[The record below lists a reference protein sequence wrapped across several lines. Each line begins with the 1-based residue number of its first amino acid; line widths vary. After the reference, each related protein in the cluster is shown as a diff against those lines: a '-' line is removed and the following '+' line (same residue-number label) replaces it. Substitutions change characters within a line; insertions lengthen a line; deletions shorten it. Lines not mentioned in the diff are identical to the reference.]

1 MMSLQKAT
9 VKKEGEDWVVD
20 YESDAV
26 PAIEGK
32 STKKHPEIKVD
43 IGLKLEPTKVR
54 YPADK
59 YTLSDVVESTKER
72 LDTKECEMCKRE
84 QEVVG
89 ALVGGLYSVK
99 EQRAQIMAEQQK
111 EVPVLPPPK
120 SEPLFPIFPRPS
132 IVGQLREELEKEE
145 PA

>member
-1 MMSLQKAT
+1 M
-9 VKKEGEDWVVD
+9 VD

-43 IGLKLEPTKVR
+43 IGIKLEPTKVR

-59 YTLSDVVESTKER
+59 YSLQEVIDGTKDR
-72 LDTKECEMCKRE
+72 MDTKECEMCKRE
-84 QEVVG
+84 QQVVG

-120 SEPLFPIFPRPS
+120 SAPMFPLLPRPS
-132 IVGQLREELEKEE
+132 ILMQLREELGKEE
-145 PA
+145 PT

>member
-1 MMSLQKAT
+1 MMTLTKAT

-59 YTLSDVVESTKER
+59 YSLSDVVESTKER

-84 QEVVG
+84 QQVVG
-89 ALVGGLYSVK
+89 ALVGGLYSMK
-99 EQRAQIMAEQQK
+99 EQRAQITEQK
-111 EVPVLPPPK
+111 EQLALPPPE
-120 SEPLFPIFPRPS
+120 STPMFPILPRPS
-132 IVGQLREELEKEE
+132 ILGQLRGELEKEE
-145 PA
+145 PT